1 MPLLTVV
8 NNILYKK
15 KTVAG
20 NENGA
25 DSGTKLGSFSNNE
38 AYTHPAGWRVCL
50 GIYPRETET
59 YVHTETCTGLF
70 VAALLVLALNCKQPK
85 NSTAGK

>member
-20 NENGA
+20 NENGT
-25 DSGTKLGSFSNNE
+25 DSGTKLGSFSNNQ
-38 AYTHPAGWRVCL
+38 AHIHPTAWRVSL

-59 YVHTETCTGLF
+59 YVHTKPVQDCL
-70 VAALLVLALNCKQPK
+70 
-85 NSTAGK
+85 